1 MKSTE
6 IHTQRK
12 KLKGKKNS
20 NKNFSIYK
28 AVVGLQFPYP
38 TDFSTKVQTIMES
51 PLATTLGTRMS
62 AYLITSN
69 DFKKQRQKIN
79 KQIKN
84 LRHELNLI
92 NHDSKKYKVVKFTK
106 DQYQSNKN
114 YGLIYLL
121 LAERD
126 FLYGLEMKNILEI
139 DDIKLKL
146 KLKLNLNLKLHKNY
160 KKLLITKF
168 KRSLIHAKEL
178 LDLTNEESI
187 NDIKVELFVY
197 TALIIGQLSIV
208 KKIGKKPFMLF
219 Q

>member
-1 MKSTE
+1 
-6 IHTQRK
+6 
-12 KLKGKKNS
+12 
-20 NKNFSIYK
+20 
-28 AVVGLQFPYP
+28 
-38 TDFSTKVQTIMES
+38 MES

-146 KLKLNLNLKLHKNY
+146 KLNLNLKLHKNY

-208 KKIGKKPFMLF
+208 KKNWEKTLHAFSIAKCGLDYLYNTHNNNNNNNNGEDENNDDDE
-219 Q
+219 QNII

>member
-1 MKSTE
+1 
-6 IHTQRK
+6 
-12 KLKGKKNS
+12 
-20 NKNFSIYK
+20 
-28 AVVGLQFPYP
+28 
-38 TDFSTKVQTIMES
+38 MET

-106 DQYQSNKN
+106 DQYQLNKN